1 MLHTDNSA
9 VRMLSVKLGAGRLRH
24 IKGRL
29 LWLQDKVAANEL
41 QIKQVKT
48 THNIADLNTKALNRD
63 RFYCLLYMFGFVVNG
78 EKVGEA
84 EFTRMQTRDLLKQ
97 KVRVVSEVV
106 LEKNQAVPGSKLNKI
121 AKQVLRILASCS
133 LMSLAEGENVVTDAV
148 SVGNSLR
155 GDTSEA
161 LGHWLPQL
169 SPMTM
174 MCFVCVFML
183 LLGWVMFMTPDV
195 INGPM
200 FRVEGMLVWMYHRCE
215 ARARRNV
222 NRVVNGF
229 RMDTLQ
235 QLIRACDCFE
245 EMTESESQHMMD
257 NVVAMTDLTDDETSP
272 RHQMSMDERET
283 EIFQAFQAYQVG

>member
-1 MLHTDNSA
+1 MTD
-9 VRMLSVKLGAGRLRH
+9 V
-24 IKGRL
+24 
-29 LWLQDKVAANEL
+29 
-41 QIKQVKT
+41 
-48 THNIADLNTKALNRD
+48 
-63 RFYCLLYMFGFVVNG
+63 
-78 EKVGEA
+78 
-84 EFTRMQTRDLLKQ
+84 
-97 KVRVVSEVV
+97 
-106 LEKNQAVPGSKLNKI
+106 
-121 AKQVLRILASCS
+121 
-133 LMSLAEGENVVTDAV
+133 V

-183 LLGWVMFMTPDV
+183 LLGWVMFMTPDGGEPEPEEENERQQEREPAAEPLTSRYPMNRRSLGHIYASV

-235 QLIRACDCFE
+235 QLIRACYCFE

-283 EIFQAFQAYQVG
+283 EIFQAFQAYQVGLDLARRIRNAENRQSENAEAK